1 MVLSR
6 VYIVFLNLAETL
18 NDVTRPD
25 EGGGAIDSLMAGV
38 GDAVLDTDD
47 IDYETEHDSRKRQIA
62 MQVIKTDTVLRNFS
76 SSGSCPHDRAEG
88 VRAGPGER
96 DGPAA
101 GRDELQGDHH
111 ERGRGDSGQPAGVRG
126 ALAAD
131 WELQDATDFD
141 YV

>member
-62 MQVIKTDTVLRNFS
+62 MQVIMIDTALRNFFFA
-76 SSGSCPHDRAEG
+76 GSCPHDRAEG